1 VDFLTWQDFF
11 VLHEVLQSAQST
23 NLGHRQFRI
32 KSKIWSSMIKP
43 NNFIG
48 LCEKNSDGVVI
59 FQNDVCRNICGNQK
73 GEKCNFGCMK
83 QANTDEK
90 KYNFSILHNIFDDS
104 EKIVDAVKL
113 NTVRSIYTILY
124 DKTNMI
130 KSLLSQIKSYHLTNT
145 EINIYKLITM
155 GYSNKEIASK
165 LFVSKKTIHTHINNI
180 YKKIPS
186 KLKQNRDTK

>member
-1 VDFLTWQDFF
+1 
-11 VLHEVLQSAQST
+11 
-23 NLGHRQFRI
+23 
-32 KSKIWSSMIKP
+32 
-43 NNFIG
+43 
-48 LCEKNSDGVVI
+48 
-59 FQNDVCRNICGNQK
+59 
-73 GEKCNFGCMK
+73 MK